1 MKPTPRQ
8 TGGASPQKIAAAC
21 DTATEITDAAR
32 ALMSIIEI
40 TGAHVLDVLD
50 SRAEKLLSA
59 DIAPQFAG
67 NFFYI
72 TPEAQRR
79 LHFLVGEAEDRT
91 LSLLDRLS
99 QRSNELFDL
108 HVNARCR
115 QESAGV
121 V

>member
-21 DTATEITDAAR
+21 DKATEIVIAAR

-40 TGAHVLDVLD
+40 TNAHVLDVLD
-50 SRAEKLLSA
+50 SRAEKLLSG
-59 DIAPQFAG
+59 DIAAQLAG

-79 LHFLVGEAEDRT
+79 LSFLAGEAEERAIA
-91 LSLLDRLS
+91 LSGLLG
-99 QRSNELFDL
+99 QRADELFDL
-108 HVNARCR
+108 HISARCR
-115 QESAGV
+115 PESAGAV
-121 V
+121 